1 MPPQEPSVPQLGLH
15 YSARCFY
22 NLCTLWGV
30 HSATMFCFAQRP
42 VEHVKNPLQNIM
54 TEWTPHSVNTSNLLA
69 LDVTLGLELLD
80 VFYFLDRLAMVDTV
94 RAIVR
99 VRLCGRL
106 CVHGRGE
113 GRGHGETE
121 DESKRPHDDGVLF
134 GE

>member
-1 MPPQEPSVPQLGLH
+1 
-15 YSARCFY
+15 
-22 NLCTLWGV
+22 
-30 HSATMFCFAQRP
+30 MFCFAQRP

-99 VRLCGRL
+99 VRLCDRLCGRL